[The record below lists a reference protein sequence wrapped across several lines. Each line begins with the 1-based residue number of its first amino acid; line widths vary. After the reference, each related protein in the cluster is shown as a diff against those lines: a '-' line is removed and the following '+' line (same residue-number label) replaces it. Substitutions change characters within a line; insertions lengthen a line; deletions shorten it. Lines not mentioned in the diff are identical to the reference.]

1 MTTSDWTANRDYVS
15 PSLANRAPGGGVVWL
30 IGRVVLGGLFMLS
43 GIQKLSGID
52 QFAASLAKN
61 GIPVEIAPMLA
72 WLGAAV
78 ETIGGLCIVLG
89 LATSWASLVLIA
101 FTIVAAFI
109 APLLAGAARGAHDAD
124 RALRK
129 EHDDRRR
136 VLPALRRGRRPV
148 LDRPLAAPALI
159 RSHAITR
166 Q

>member
-15 PSLANRAPGGGVVWL
+15 PSLANRAPGGGVIWL
-30 IGRVVLGGLFMLS
+30 IGRVVLGGLFMMS

-61 GIPVEIAPMLA
+61 GIPVDIAPMLA

-109 APLLAGAARGAHDAD
+109 AHRFWQAPPEARMMQTAHFEKNMMIAGAFCLLYVAGGGPYSID
-124 RALRK
+124 RW
-129 EHDDRRR
+129 RR
-136 VLPALRRGRRPV
+136 L
-148 LDRPLAAPALI
+148 
-159 RSHAITR
+159 H
-166 Q
+166 

>member
-15 PSLANRAPGGGVVWL
+15 PSLANRAPGGGVIWL
-30 IGRVVLGGLFMLS
+30 IGRVVLGGLFMMS

-109 APLLAGAARGAHDAD
+109 AHRFWQAPPEARMIQTAHFEKNMMIAGAFCLLYVAGGGPYSID
-124 RALRK
+124 RW
-129 EHDDRRR
+129 RR
-136 VLPALRRGRRPV
+136 L
-148 LDRPLAAPALI
+148 
-159 RSHAITR
+159 H
-166 Q
+166 

>member
-1 MTTSDWTANRDYVS
+1 MATSNWTANRDYVS
-15 PSLANRAPGGGVVWL
+15 PSLANRAAGGGVIWL
-30 IGRVVLGGLFMLS
+30 IGRVVLDGLFMMS
-43 GIQKLSGID
+43 GIEKLSGID

-109 APLLAGAARGAHDAD
+109 AHRFWQAPPEARMMQTAHFEKNMMIAGAFCLLYVAGGGPYSID
-124 RALRK
+124 RW
-129 EHDDRRR
+129 RR
-136 VLPALRRGRRPV
+136 L
-148 LDRPLAAPALI
+148 
-159 RSHAITR
+159 H
-166 Q
+166 

>member
-30 IGRVVLGGLFMLS
+30 IGRVVLGGLFMLG

-101 FTIVAAFI
+101 FTIAAAFI
-109 APLLAGAARGAHDAD
+109 AHRFWQAPPNARMMQTAHFQKNMMIAGAFCLLYVAGGGPYSID
-124 RALRK
+124 RW
-129 EHDDRRR
+129 RR
-136 VLPALRRGRRPV
+136 LHK
-148 LDRPLAAPALI
+148 
-159 RSHAITR
+159 S
-166 Q
+166 

>member
-15 PSLANRAPGGGVVWL
+15 PSLANRAPGGGVIWL
-30 IGRVVLGGLFMLS
+30 IGRVVLGGLFMMS

-109 APLLAGAARGAHDAD
+109 AHRFWQAPPEARMMQTAHFEKNMMIAGAFCLLYVAGGGPYSID
-124 RALRK
+124 RW
-129 EHDDRRR
+129 RR
-136 VLPALRRGRRPV
+136 L
-148 LDRPLAAPALI
+148 
-159 RSHAITR
+159 H
-166 Q
+166 